1 MKIYFNSSFVE
12 RERITDDLWVKDNNG
27 NTLYAYFD
35 NLDLAN
41 ANVKTR
47 LVIEWAN
54 GETTNE
60 LVMNKSIG
68 NGYVYITLPR
78 LAYSGKAK
86 FTLRIY
92 RNEKLEQT
100 CMFTR
105 NIKENVDASDDVFI
119 NNEEYEAI
127 LNAIE
132 NLNTTTL
139 DKESASKIYQVIL
152 KSGINIKTIN
162 GMSLLGSGDI
172 EIKTSTG
179 DVVNITSLN
188 GTNWQLKDDL
198 DLSFFDS
205 QNKMNINFNSN
216 GKSFGSIT
224 LENGQLKYGNTV
236 VYVESESGEVPEIPT
251 PGVPETKLE
260 TLLNTSWKLKDNANV
275 DELLYNNISNIYLT
289 VRYETSVVKQDIVLY
304 TKQHLF
310 GEALQGLS
318 FGDDNNGGTVAIMYD
333 LDNNKYTTL
342 FKGIFSIVDG
352 GEDLTDS
359 TIINWFETNCEQV
372 EFVNYDF
379 EEKTTNSLDGLTF
392 IFKDKIDISKDF
404 AFYFNLDINQTDSNG
419 TPIIYKGLFSKPFG
433 SGGKNRYL
441 TLNPYGVNI
450 YLETSSGLTNWTSSL
465 PRTFT
470 VQGNVSLDAESW
482 ILENCESDSINVE
495 EKVKV
500 TIHYGNALDNLTE
513 VKYVAKGGTITLTP
527 KTVNGYTFEGWFSD
541 SSFNDV
547 FDFSEPIN
555 ENVDVYAKYV
565 VISNEEEG
573 GDDEIITPS
582 NNTVVFN
589 GTLNNEDASL
599 IYSFTCNNKKYSGL
613 IFSNQK
619 LIYVTIAGSQVVVY
633 NNSWLKEYYRII
645 VFDNI
650 DELTTNELNLISENS
665 NESLNDDGTLIYNK
679 VYVNTIN
686 CSISTIETGQVL
698 TSNYIPVLKNGN
710 LAVTFINN
718 DNYSFDNNDNAFEIS
733 GTTNYLIDRY
743 TVILNNVNA
752 SATIKAEAILT
763 DEKDYNGRTYV
774 ILEKPTYTSGLTT
787 ELTFTSNETIYE
799 SVSFRTDGIYY
810 DDTKVYDGTNW
821 VDINY
826 RLITIDSSV
835 SGTFADWIEENKMCL
850 NSYKWYINSLYNVD
864 LSQYS
869 IPAINNVIFHI
880 QNFDDFYTK
889 MVFNFDIETQK
900 LKSIDYVNDNNEYLN
915 VVSANALGNVNWNK
929 HYFRTLN
936 FEYNGEQE
944 SYDKYREYLP
954 LLKFLLF
961 NAKAKNFNELTD
973 LYGTIWKIKADL
985 NTSSTTNI
993 SIPFIFGCPNHTV
1006 FYGIKVTGTKV
1017 ATRTI
1022 AYYVDDNIVQVNNS
1036 IYDPLTKWSDDLF
1049 RTININPNDFGA
1061 VKYNDNL
1068 HDATLISWLT
1078 TNAELVKGDG
1088 AVVKMMMRSMMMR
1101 NATYNVSNGN
1111 SYVWVNP
1118 EYKFIYIEQNGGADA
1133 SVINVVDWFKANAEF
1148 LSKENVTYSLKLEN
1162 NKLMLVGSDG
1172 SISKVTLTSNE
1183 NNNEN
1188 NNEVDLSNHYTKK
1201 ESDNKF
1207 VSKTSF
1213 DTTISG
1219 INTSLNGIPN
1229 TYATKSA
1236 VETLEA
1242 DLNQKINSNTTSF
1255 GNYYTKTALNNL
1267 KRTREL
1273 FRGNA
1278 SSGVLTFDRTKEW
1291 GMLIFDCLVSGEE
1304 EGYGNFQLVAPVYD
1318 YADENYTAKE
1328 IVRAF
1333 EGGTFPMCSI
1343 KLSPNDDNN
1352 SKTDFVATN
1361 CKVKAIYYV
1370 A

>member
-12 RERITDDLWVKDNNG
+12 KERITDDLWVKGNNG

-78 LAYSGKAK
+78 LAYSGQTK

-100 CMFTR
+100 CIFTR
-105 NIKENVDASDDVFI
+105 KIKESVDASDDNFI
-119 NNEEYEAI
+119 NKEEYEAI

-132 NLNTTTL
+132 NLNSKTL
-139 DKESASKIYQVIL
+139 DRESASKIYQEIL

-172 EIKTSTG
+172 EIKTSDG
-179 DVVNITSLN
+179 NVVNIQSLN
-188 GTNWQLKDDL
+188 GTNWQLKDNL
-198 DLSFFDS
+198 DLSYFDS
-205 QNKMNINFNSN
+205 QNKMNVNFKSN
-216 GKSFGSIT
+216 GKSFGSISF
-224 LENGQLKYGNTV
+224 ENKQLKYGNTV

-251 PGVPETKLE
+251 PEVPETTLT

-275 DELLYNNISNIYLT
+275 DDLLYNNISNIYLT

-310 GEALQGLS
+310 GEALQGLT
-318 FGDDNNGGTVAIMYD
+318 FGDDNNGGTVTVMYD
-333 LDNNKYTTL
+333 LDSNKYTTL

-352 GEDLTDS
+352 GEDLTDA
-359 TIINWFETNCEQV
+359 TIINWFETHCEQV

-392 IFKDKIDISKDF
+392 TFKDKIDISKDF
-404 AFYFNLDINQTDSNG
+404 AFYFNLDINKTDSNG

-470 VQGNVSLDAESW
+470 VQGNVSLEAESW

-513 VKYVAKGGTITLTP
+513 TKYVAKGGTITLTP
-527 KTVNGYTFEGWFSD
+527 KTVNGYTFEGWFKD
-541 SSFNDV
+541 ANFNNV
-547 FDFSEPIN
+547 FDFSQPIN

-599 IYSFTCNNKKYSGL
+599 IYNFTCNNKKYSGL

-619 LIYVTIAGSQVVVY
+619 LIYVTTAGSQVVVY
-633 NNSWLKEYYRII
+633 NNGWVKEYYRII

-650 DELTTNELNLISENS
+650 DDLTTNELTLIRENS
-665 NESLNDDGTLIYNK
+665 DESLNDDGSLIYNK
-679 VYVNTIN
+679 VYINTIN
-686 CSISTIETGQVL
+686 CSISSIETGQVL

-710 LAVTFINN
+710 LAVSFINN
-718 DNYSFDNNDNAFEIS
+718 DNYSFDNNDKAFEVT
-733 GTTNYLIDRY
+733 GTSNYLIDRY
-743 TVILNNVNA
+743 TVVLNNVNA

-787 ELTFTSNETIYE
+787 ELTFTSNETTYE
-799 SVSFRTDGIYY
+799 SISFKKDGIYY
-810 DDTKVYDGTNW
+810 EDTKVYDGTNW

-826 RLITIDSSV
+826 RLINIDSSV

-864 LSQYS
+864 LSTYN
-869 IPAINNVIFHI
+869 IPSINNVIFHI

-993 SIPFIFGCPNHTV
+993 DIPFIFGCPNHTV

-1017 ATRTI
+1017 ATRSI
-1022 AYYVDDNIVQVNNS
+1022 AYYLDDNVVQVNNS
-1036 IYDPLTKWSDDLF
+1036 IYDPITKWSDDLF

-1061 VKYNDNL
+1061 VKYNENL
-1068 HDATLISWLT
+1068 SDVTLISWLT

-1088 AVVKMMMRSMMMR
+1088 AVVKMMRTMLMR

-1133 SVINVVDWFKANAEF
+1133 SAINVVDWFKTNAEF

-1172 SISKVTLTSNE
+1172 SISTVTLTSTE

-1188 NNEVDLSNHYTKK
+1188 NNDVDLSN
-1201 ESDNKF
+1201 
-1207 VSKTSF
+1207 
-1213 DTTISG
+1213 
-1219 INTSLNGIPN
+1219 
-1229 TYATKSA
+1229 
-1236 VETLEA
+1236 
-1242 DLNQKINSNTTSF
+1242 
-1255 GNYYTKTALNNL
+1255 YYTITDLNNL
-1267 KRTREL
+1267 KRTKEL

-1278 SSGVLTFDRTKEW
+1278 SNGVLTFDRTKEW
-1291 GMLIFDCLVSGEE
+1291 GMLIFDCIVSGEE

-1318 YADENYTAKE
+1318 YADENYTAKM
-1328 IVRAF
+1328 IIRSF
-1333 EGGTFPMCSI
+1333 EDSTYKMCSI
-1343 KLSPNDDNN
+1343 KLTPDDDNN
-1352 SKTDFVATN
+1352 SKTDFIATN
-1361 CKVKAIYYV
+1361 CTVKAIYYV
-1370 A
+1370 V

>member
-12 RERITDDLWVKDNNG
+12 KERITDDLWVKGNNG

-35 NLDLAN
+35 DLDLAN

-47 LVIEWAN
+47 LVIEWSN

-78 LAYSGKAK
+78 LAYSGQAK

-100 CMFTR
+100 CIFAR
-105 NIKENVDASDDVFI
+105 KIKESVDASDDVFI
-119 NNEEYEAI
+119 NNEEYETI

-132 NLNTTTL
+132 NLNSNTL
-139 DKESASKIYQVIL
+139 DKESASKIYQEIL

-162 GMSLLGSGDI
+162 GMTLLGSGDI

-188 GTNWQLKDDL
+188 GTNWQLKDNL

-224 LENGQLKYGNTV
+224 FENKQLKYGNTV

-251 PGVPETKLE
+251 PDVPETTLT

-333 LDNNKYTTL
+333 LDSNKYTTL

-352 GEDLTDS
+352 GEDLTDAN
-359 TIINWFETNCEQV
+359 IINWFETNCEQV

-392 IFKDKIDISKDF
+392 TFKDKIDISKDF
-404 AFYFNLDINQTDSNG
+404 AFYFNLDINKTDSNG

-527 KTVNGYTFEGWFSD
+527 KTVNGYTFEGWFAD
-541 SSFNDV
+541 TTFNTA

-555 ENVDVYAKYV
+555 ANVDIYAKYV

-589 GTLNNEDASL
+589 GTLTNEDASL
-599 IYSFTCNNKKYSGL
+599 IYNFTCNNKKYSGL

-619 LIYVTIAGSQVVVY
+619 LIYVTTAGSQVVVY
-633 NNSWLKEYYRII
+633 NSGWVKEYYRII

-650 DELTTNELNLISENS
+650 DDLTTDELTLIRENS
-665 NESLNDDGTLIYNK
+665 DESLNEDGTLIYNK

-686 CSISTIETGQVL
+686 CSISSIETGQVL

-710 LAVTFINN
+710 LTVTFINN
-718 DNYSFDNNDNAFEIS
+718 DNYSFDNNDNAFAIT
-733 GTTNYLIDRY
+733 GTNNYMIDRY

-763 DEKDYNGRTYV
+763 NEKDYNGRTYV

-787 ELTFTSNETIYE
+787 ELTFTANDTTYE
-799 SVSFRTDGIYY
+799 SISFKTDGIYY

-821 VDINY
+821 LNINY

-864 LSQYS
+864 LSTYN

-1022 AYYVDDNIVQVNNS
+1022 AYYVDDNVIQVNNS

-1061 VKYNDNL
+1061 VTYNDNL
-1068 HDATLISWLT
+1068 HDVTLISWLT

-1101 NATYNVSNGN
+1101 NATYNVSSGN
-1111 SYVWVNP
+1111 SYVWINP

-1133 SVINVVDWFKANAEF
+1133 SAINVVDWFKANAEF
-1148 LSKENVTYSLKLEN
+1148 LSKENVTYSLKFEN
-1162 NKLMLVGSDG
+1162 NQLMLVGSDG
-1172 SISKVTLTSNE
+1172 SISKVTLTANE

-1188 NNEVDLSNHYTKK
+1188 NNEVDLT
-1201 ESDNKF
+1201 
-1207 VSKTSF
+1207 
-1213 DTTISG
+1213 
-1219 INTSLNGIPN
+1219 
-1229 TYATKSA
+1229 
-1236 VETLEA
+1236 
-1242 DLNQKINSNTTSF
+1242 
-1255 GNYYTKTALNNL
+1255 NYYTITELNNL
-1267 KRTREL
+1267 KRTKEL

-1291 GMLIFDCLVSGEE
+1291 GMLIFDCIVSGEE

-1333 EGGTFPMCSI
+1333 EGGLFPMCSI
-1343 KLSPNDDNN
+1343 KLTPNDDNN
-1352 SKTDFVATN
+1352 AKTDFVATN
-1361 CKVKAIYYV
+1361 CTVKTIYYI

>member
-12 RERITDDLWVKDNNG
+12 KERITDDLWVKGNNG
-27 NTLYAYFD
+27 NTLYVYFD

-41 ANVKTR
+41 VNVKTR
-47 LVIEWAN
+47 LVIEWSN

-78 LAYSGKAK
+78 LAYSGQAK

-100 CMFTR
+100 CIFTR
-105 NIKENVDASDDVFI
+105 KIKESVDASDDNFI
-119 NNEEYEAI
+119 NREEYEAI

-132 NLNTTTL
+132 NLNSSTL

-152 KSGINIKTIN
+152 TSGINIKTIN

-172 EIKTSTG
+172 EIKTSSG

-188 GTNWQLKDDL
+188 GTNWQLKENL
-198 DLSFFDS
+198 DLSFFNS

-224 LENGQLKYGNTV
+224 FENKQLKYGNTV

-251 PGVPETKLE
+251 PDVPETTID

-275 DELLYNNISNIYLT
+275 DDLLYNNISNIYLT
-289 VRYETSVVKQDIVLY
+289 VRYETSVVRQDIVLY

-333 LDNNKYTTL
+333 LDSNKYTTL

-352 GEDLTDS
+352 GEDLIDAN
-359 TIINWFETNCEQV
+359 IINWFETNCEQV

-379 EEKTTNSLDGLTF
+379 EEKTTNALDGLTF
-392 IFKDKIDISKDF
+392 TFKDKVDISKDF
-404 AFYFNLDINQTDSNG
+404 AFYFNLDINKTDSNG

-433 SGGKNRYL
+433 SGGGNRYL

-450 YLETSSGLTNWTSSL
+450 YLETSSGLTNWTASL

-470 VQGNVSLDAESW
+470 VQGNVSLEAESW
-482 ILENCESDSINVE
+482 ILENCESDSIDVE

-513 VKYVAKGGTITLTP
+513 VKYVAKGETITLTT
-527 KTVNGYTFEGWFSD
+527 KTVSGYTFEGWFTD
-541 SSFNDV
+541 VNFNTA
-547 FDFSEPIN
+547 FDFSQPIN
-555 ENVDVYAKYV
+555 ENVDIYAKYV

-573 GDDEIITPS
+573 GGGDDDDEIITPS

-589 GTLNNEDASL
+589 GTINNEDASL
-599 IYSFTCNNKKYSGL
+599 IYDFTCNNKKYSGL

-619 LIYVTIAGSQVVVY
+619 LIYVTTAGSQVVVY
-633 NNSWLKEYYRII
+633 NNGWIKEYYRII

-650 DELTTNELNLISENS
+650 DDLTTDELNLIRENS
-665 NESLNDDGTLIYNK
+665 DESLNDDGTLIYNK
-679 VYVNTIN
+679 VYINTIN
-686 CSISTIETGQVL
+686 CSISSIETGQVL

-718 DNYSFDNNDNAFEIS
+718 DNYSFDNNENAFEIS
-733 GTTNYLIDRY
+733 GTNNYIIDRY
-743 TVILNNVNA
+743 TVIINNVNA
-752 SATIKAEAILT
+752 SATIKAEAIST
-763 DEKDYNGRTYV
+763 NTKDYNGRTYV

-787 ELTFTSNETIYE
+787 ELTFTANETTYE
-799 SVSFRTDGIYY
+799 SISFKTDGIYY
-810 DDTKVYDGTNW
+810 EDTKVYDGTNW

-826 RLITIDSSV
+826 RLINIDSLV

-850 NSYKWYINSLYNVD
+850 NSYKWYINPLLKVD
-864 LSQYS
+864 LSTYN
-869 IPAINNVIFHI
+869 IPSINNVIFHI
-880 QNFDDFYTK
+880 QNFDEFYTK

-900 LKSIDYVNDNNEYLN
+900 LNSIDYVNDDGEYLN
-915 VVSANALGNVNWNK
+915 VVSADTLGNANWKK

-973 LYGTIWKIKADL
+973 LFGTIWKIKADL

-993 SIPFIFGCPNHTV
+993 SIPFIFGCPNNTV

-1017 ATRTI
+1017 VVRNI
-1022 AYYVDDNIVQVNNS
+1022 AYYIDENVIQVNNS
-1036 IYDPLTKWSDDLF
+1036 IYDPVTKWNDELF

-1068 HDATLISWLT
+1068 HDVTLISWLT

-1088 AVVKMMMRSMMMR
+1088 AVVRMMRSMMMR
-1101 NATYNVSNGN
+1101 NATYNVSNEN
-1111 SYVWVNP
+1111 SYVWINP

-1133 SVINVVDWFKANAEF
+1133 SAINVVDWFKANAEF
-1148 LSKENVTYSLKLEN
+1148 LSKENVTYTLKLEN
-1162 NKLMLVGSDG
+1162 NQLMLVGSDG
-1172 SISKVTLTSNE
+1172 SISKVPLTT
-1183 NNNEN
+1183 NEN
-1188 NNEVDLSNHYTKK
+1188 NNEVDLSN
-1201 ESDNKF
+1201 
-1207 VSKTSF
+1207 
-1213 DTTISG
+1213 
-1219 INTSLNGIPN
+1219 
-1229 TYATKSA
+1229 
-1236 VETLEA
+1236 
-1242 DLNQKINSNTTSF
+1242 
-1255 GNYYTKTALNNL
+1255 YYTKTDL
-1267 KRTREL
+1267 KSTQV
-1273 FRGNA
+1273 FRGNEVTDTFNINYA
-1278 SSGVLTFDRTKEW
+1278 SGN
-1291 GMLIFDCLVSGEE
+1291 GMLIFECVVAGETAS
-1304 EGYGNFQLVAPVYD
+1304 YGTFQLVVPVYD
-1318 YADENYTAKE
+1318 YEIENYTAQTL
-1328 IVRAF
+1328 IRAF
-1333 EGGTFPMCSI
+1333 ENGSYEPCKVVVTFNTNTTA
-1343 KLSPNDDNN
+1343 KF
-1352 SKTDFVATN
+1352 TATN
-1361 CKVKAIYYV
+1361 CSVRSIWWCR
-1370 A
+1370 

>member
-12 RERITDDLWVKDNNG
+12 KERITDDLWVKNNNG

-78 LAYSGKAK
+78 LAVSGEAK

-100 CMFTR
+100 CIFTR
-105 NIKENVDASDDVFI
+105 KIKESVDASDDNFI
-119 NNEEYEAI
+119 NQEEYEAI

-139 DKESASKIYQVIL
+139 DKESASKIYQEIL

-172 EIKTSTG
+172 EINTSDG
-179 DVVNITSLN
+179 NVVNITSLN
-188 GTNWQLKDDL
+188 GTNWQLKDNL

-205 QNKMNINFNSN
+205 QKKMNVNFKSN
-216 GKSFGSIT
+216 GKSFGSVT
-224 LENGQLKYGNTV
+224 FENNQLKYGNTV

-251 PGVPETKLE
+251 PGVPETTLT

-275 DELLYNNISNIYLT
+275 DDLLYNNISNIYLT

-333 LDNNKYTTL
+333 LDSNKYTTL
-342 FKGIFSIVDG
+342 YKGIFSIVDG
-352 GEDLTDS
+352 GEDLTDA
-359 TIINWFETNCEQV
+359 TIINWVETNCEQV
-372 EFVNYDF
+372 EFVNYEF
-379 EEKTTNSLDGLTF
+379 EEKTTNALDGLTF
-392 IFKDKIDISKDF
+392 TFKDKIDISKDF

-527 KTVNGYTFEGWFSD
+527 KTVNGYTFEGWFAD
-541 SSFNDV
+541 TTFNTA

-555 ENVDVYAKYV
+555 ANVDIYAKYV

-589 GTLNNEDASL
+589 GTLTNEDASL
-599 IYSFTCNNKKYSGL
+599 IYNFTCNNKKYSGL

-619 LIYVTIAGSQVVVY
+619 LIYVTTAGSQVVVY
-633 NNSWLKEYYRII
+633 NNGWVKEYYRII

-650 DELTTNELNLISENS
+650 DDLTTNELDLIRENS
-665 NESLNDDGTLIYNK
+665 NESLNDDGSLIYNK

-686 CSISTIETGQVL
+686 CSISSIETGQVL

-710 LAVTFINN
+710 LTVTFINN
-718 DNYSFDNNDNAFEIS
+718 DNYSFDNNDNAFAIT
-733 GTTNYLIDRY
+733 GTNNYMIDRY

-763 DEKDYNGRTYV
+763 NEKDYNGRTYV

-787 ELTFTSNETIYE
+787 ELTFTANDTTYE
-799 SVSFRTDGIYY
+799 SISFKTDGIYY

-821 VDINY
+821 LNINY

-864 LSQYS
+864 LSTYN

-1017 ATRTI
+1017 ATRSI
-1022 AYYVDDNIVQVNNS
+1022 AYYLDENVIQVNNS
-1036 IYDPLTKWSDDLF
+1036 IYDPITKWSDDLF

-1061 VKYNDNL
+1061 VTYNDNL
-1068 HDATLISWLT
+1068 HDVTLISWLT

-1101 NATYNVSNGN
+1101 NATYNVSSGN
-1111 SYVWVNP
+1111 SYVWINP

-1133 SVINVVDWFKANAEF
+1133 SAINVVDWFKANAEF
-1148 LSKENVTYSLKLEN
+1148 LSKENVTYSLKFEN
-1162 NKLMLVGSDG
+1162 NQLMLVGSDG
-1172 SISKVTLTSNE
+1172 SISKVTLTANE

-1188 NNEVDLSNHYTKK
+1188 NNEVDLT
-1201 ESDNKF
+1201 
-1207 VSKTSF
+1207 
-1213 DTTISG
+1213 
-1219 INTSLNGIPN
+1219 
-1229 TYATKSA
+1229 
-1236 VETLEA
+1236 
-1242 DLNQKINSNTTSF
+1242 
-1255 GNYYTKTALNNL
+1255 NYYTITELNNL
-1267 KRTREL
+1267 KRTKEL
-1273 FRGNA
+1273 FRGN
-1278 SSGVLTFDRTKEW
+1278 SSNGVLTFDRTKEW
-1291 GMLIFDCLVSGEE
+1291 GMLIFDCLVIEE
-1304 EGYGNFQLVAPVYD
+1304 SEGYGNFQLVAPVYD
-1318 YADENYTAKE
+1318 YANESYTAKM
-1328 IVRAF
+1328 IIYAF
-1333 EGGTFPMCSI
+1333 ENGLYKMCSI
-1343 KLSPNDDNN
+1343 KLEPDDDDK
-1352 SKTDFVATN
+1352 SKTGFFATN
-1361 CKVKAIYYV
+1361 CTVKAIYYV
-1370 A
+1370 V